1 MDNKDTIVARVRQFA
16 HHEGLSQAALARR
29 LGIDP
34 ANLSKVLNG
43 QLPLSR
49 AFINRM
55 VVEGGVSKDWLLSGN
70 GTMYPQAGLVPAV
83 KGAPVFDVDITA
95 GPFPSAELFAREHA
109 VGWIDLPN
117 VNPTTMVVSV
127 SGDSMEPEVMNGAL
141 VAIRPVSPNPPFFW
155 GHMYVVV
162 LDEYRML
169 KYLRRNPDDAGSVIL
184 HSCNTF
190 YDDMIVPVDEIRRL
204 FIVETVI
211 NIKRL
216 S

>member
-1 MDNKDTIVARVRQFA
+1 MRQFA

-34 ANLSKVLNG
+34 ANLSKLLNG
-43 QLPLSR
+43 QMPVSR
-49 AFINRM
+49 AFVNRM
-55 VVEGGVSKDWLLSGN
+55 VVDAGVSKEWLLT
-70 GTMYPQAGLVPAV
+70 GTGSMYPQSGMVPAL

-95 GPFPSAELFAREHA
+95 GPLPSAELFARENA

-117 VNPTTMVVSV
+117 VNPATVVVSV
-127 SGDSMEPEVMNGAL
+127 TGDSMEPEVINGAL
-141 VAIRPVSPNPPFFW
+141 VAIRQVSPEPPFFW

-169 KYLRRNPDDAGSVIL
+169 KYLRRNPDDPDSVIL

-190 YDDMIVPVDEIRRL
+190 YDDMVVPVAQIRRL

-211 NIKRL
+211 NIKRM

>member
-1 MDNKDTIVARVRQFA
+1 M
-16 HHEGLSQAALARR
+16 
-29 LGIDP
+29 
-34 ANLSKVLNG
+34 
-43 QLPLSR
+43 SR
-49 AFINRM
+49 SFVNRM
-55 VVEGGVSKDWLLSGN
+55 VVEAGVSKDWLLTGSGP
-70 GTMYPQAGLVPAV
+70 MYPQVGMVPAV

-95 GPFPSAELFAREHA
+95 GPFPSADLFTRERA

-117 VNPTTMVVSV
+117 VNPTTVVVPV

-141 VAIRPVSPNPPFFW
+141 VAIRPVSPLPPFFW

-162 LDEYRML
+162 LNEYRML
-169 KYLRRNPDDAGSVIL
+169 KYIRKNPEDANSVIL
-184 HSCNTF
+184 HSCNSF
-190 YDDMIVPVDEIRRL
+190 YDDMVVDVSEIQKL

>member
-1 MDNKDTIVARVRQFA
+1 MENQEVIISRIRQFA

-34 ANLSKVLNG
+34 ANLSKLLNG
-43 QLPLSR
+43 QLPVSR
-49 AFINRM
+49 SFVNRM
-55 VVEGGVSKDWLLSGN
+55 VVDVGVSKDWLLNGSGP
-70 GTMYPQAGLVPAV
+70 MYPQAGIVPST

-95 GPFPSAELFAREHA
+95 GPFPSAELFTRERA

-117 VNPTTMVVSV
+117 VSPTTMVVPV

-141 VAIRPVSPNPPFFW
+141 VAIRPVNAKPPFFW

-162 LDEYRML
+162 LNEYRML
-169 KYLRRNPDDAGSVIL
+169 KYLRKNPDDDKSVIL
-184 HSCNTF
+184 HSCNSF
-190 YDDMIVPVDEIRRL
+190 YDDMVVPMSEIQRL